1 MPIKETRYGL
11 SESLTVWIPFHI
23 SQRLKLCAQSAGVT
37 ITEIAIRGL
46 ELAMDT
52 REYSTEY
59 AVDRWVEES
68 KRLKALE
75 EESKLMGKRILY
87 TKLINHIRDNCRG
100 EATVR
105 DIALRHIKGLTS
117 SAEIKAAFQ
126 DLAEQGFGRVTTT
139 RSRNGLHSIKFT
151 LAPGYQDV
159 VQYSVSGTGTET
171 LTKGDV
177 ENAESNGSGQA
188 DSEAPGV
195 SAEGV

>member
-11 SESLTVWIPFHI
+11 SESLTVWIPYHV
-23 SQRLKLCAQSAGVT
+23 SQRLKLCAQSAQVT
-37 ITEIAIRGL
+37 ITEIVVRGL
-46 ELAMDT
+46 EWALDT
-52 REYSTEY
+52 KEYSTEY
-59 AVDRWVEES
+59 ATERWIEEN
-68 KRLKALE
+68 KRLRDLE
-75 EESKLMGKRILY
+75 AQSKQIAKRILY
-87 TKLINHIRDNCRG
+87 TKLVNHIRDNCRG

-177 ENAESNGSGQA
+177 KDAESSSSGQA
-188 DSEAPGV
+188 GSETSGV